1 MRLFSLIVGLLSVFT
16 LTSSQF
22 TYIFEVQDEN
32 RGPKSE
38 LFGDLSQYK
47 FVPPSQLPR
56 NSPAITSPAR
66 IEDRSI
72 RRQDQFDVQPIRPSR
87 QLNRPLN
94 QAEQNQRE
102 FVVRAPQQDQRQA
115 LLRQQ
120 LHQQQFNQPQPQPQP
135 SPQPPPQQFNPNTQ
149 SQPSL
154 LNRFQSQPQ
163 NALATSQPQPQSFPQ
178 LQPHQTAH
186 LTPVLRTLVPN
197 NQPIASGDPNFNS
210 GLLNSFVNSQSRPT
224 NTRPNTALQTLGQAP
239 RFIQPQSQPIP
250 QPVLQS
256 QSSPPSLEIANK
268 QSLTEDDIRAIQE
281 HNKRVQAF
289 LRQREQELATQDQ
302 RPAQNQRVQIES
314 AQHERALQERAQ
326 RERALRERALQ
337 ERAQQERA
345 LQERAQQE
353 RALQE
358 RAQQE
363 RAHQERAQQ
372 ERALQR
378 QRALEN
384 QRAAQQPRPQP
395 QPQFIPQPQE
405 SPVPVHSF
413 NNVRVPDDRRRVAF
427 TPSPVTSRPIPRTT
441 PAPQAASSQ
450 NFKPANLGL
459 AALPPD
465 TDSDGIP
472 GEAGRDYPTL
482 ETVPKTSFSCA
493 RQPLSG
499 YYADTETACQV
510 VHLCQFG
517 GVQDS
522 FLCPNG
528 TIWNQEKFSCQWW
541 YEVNCASAPSFYI
554 NNQDLYKLPEKNDK
568 LNKKK

>member
-1 MRLFSLIVGLLSVFT
+1 MRPFCLIVGLLSVFT
-16 LTSSQF
+16 LTSSQY

-56 NSPAITSPAR
+56 SSPAITSPAR
-66 IEDRSI
+66 TEDRSI
-72 RRQDQFDVQPIRPSR
+72 RRQDQFDVQPMRPSR
-87 QLNRPLN
+87 QMNRPLN
-94 QAEQNQRE
+94 QAEQNPRQ

-120 LHQQQFNQPQPQPQP
+120 LLQQQFNQPQPQPQP

-186 LTPVLRTLVPN
+186 LTPVLRTVVPN
-197 NQPIASGDPNFNS
+197 NQPIASGDQNFNS

-224 NTRPNTALQTLGQAP
+224 NTRPDTALQTLGQTP
-239 RFIQPQSQPIP
+239 RFIQPQPQPIP
-250 QPVLQS
+250 QPVPQS
-256 QSSPPSLEIANK
+256 QSLPPTLQVANR
-268 QSLTEDDIRAIQE
+268 QSLTDEDIRAIQE

-289 LRQREQELATQDQ
+289 LRQKEQELATQDQ
-302 RPAQNQRVQIES
+302 RPAQDQRSAQNQRAQIER

-326 RERALRERALQ
+326 QERALRERALQ

-345 LQERAQQE
+345 LQERAQHE

-363 RAHQERAQQ
+363 RALQERAQQ

-413 NNVRVPDDRRRVAF
+413 NNVRVPDDRRRIAV
-427 TPSPVTSRPIPRTT
+427 TPSPVTSHPIPRTT
-441 PAPQAASSQ
+441 PAPRAASSE

-465 TDSDGIP
+465 TGLFI
-472 GEAGRDYPTL
+472 GL
-482 ETVPKTSFSCA
+482 SF
-493 RQPLSG
+493 
-499 YYADTETACQV
+499 
-510 VHLCQFG
+510 
-517 GVQDS
+517 
-522 FLCPNG
+522 
-528 TIWNQEKFSCQWW
+528 
-541 YEVNCASAPSFYI
+541 
-554 NNQDLYKLPEKNDK
+554 
-568 LNKKK
+568 